1 MVRHH
6 TNCQQLLI
14 YPTLKHLW
22 AILQPHRLYFSS
34 ESTTSPFFALGPS
47 HMLVPLSGT
56 LLSTPCGWILPLF
69 LSSPKSYLFREIILL
84 LVSYDIWSFFTEN
97 TIIYNYFVN
106 LSVFYLFHCNQISP
120 YDFIYCYKPV
130 SSTAPDT

>member
-6 TNCQQLLI
+6 TDCQELFI
-14 YPTLKHLW
+14 YPTLHHLW
-22 AILQPHRLYFSS
+22 AILQPHRHYFSS
-34 ESTTSPFFALGPS
+34 ESTTSPFFASGPS

-56 LLSTPCGWILPLF
+56 LLSTLCGWILPLF

-97 TIIYNYFVN
+97 TIIYNYFVY

-120 YDFIYCYKPV
+120 YNFIYCYKPV
-130 SSTAPDT
+130 PSTVPDT